1 MTRTVVNIPEE
12 INNKYRFV
20 VVAGKRCEQLQRGA
34 FPKVEVLVPLNKLGQ
49 QQDPPKLASFW
60 AQVGIREVEE
70 SRIAWETP
78 EITILDYPTE
88 APISVE

>member
-1 MTRTVVNIPEE
+1 MTRTVVHIPEE

-60 AQVGIREVEE
+60 AQVAIREVEKD
-70 SRIAWETP
+70 SIAWETP
-78 EITILDYPTE
+78 EITVLDYTIE
-88 APISVE
+88 APISME